1 MKPGTANLCAALL
14 AAIAIV
20 VATAVH
26 GDSHDRAEQLI
37 YSLIVF
43 DGSGY
48 SRTFSAESSD
58 TIYLLADTDNFL
70 SLRKTFVYYRP
81 AEDALKT
88 DTTLLD
94 AALDGVLEISRRH
107 AASQS
112 LSMQEYTYYHMRGD
126 GASHWRTAVGQEAHL
141 VYRDYTERARRY
153 RDGLDAYRL
162 DRATY
167 EYMVAELERRIEEQ
181 GREGGDTARM
191 EEVLRGLA
199 APARPEFPEEYAA
212 APERVDR
219 AFVVNLTA
227 GSYRARLVRRDG
239 KILEG
244 SEKTIVA
251 FGRFGEPTVGY
262 EVIPADRWNR
272 PVASNSGGS
281 VIYVDGSSDL
291 YLAAYH
297 QHEFVDLYYEKLLRN
312 DARGSPGLRQQVFVQ
327 EISGVRMAVLAAGGP
342 IATVQRR
349 PYFVERMRTTSLA
362 YRIVP
367 FDPEGA
373 HRDREPSLEAF
384 HLDLERY
391 GRGFRVALVD
401 SRGDMIDVTMRRVRL
416 LDGSPPSRVL
426 VLLTLLPFAV
436 GVGVTVARWR
446 FTSA

>member
-141 VYRDYTERARRY
+141 VYRDYTEKVRRY